1 MIQVE
6 ITDEM
11 LLAAREKAT
20 EMGELNNSILKGQG
34 SLAGFIGEQVVIQIL
49 GGKWENTYDYDI
61 NVNDVRVEV
70 KTKQTTVQPL
80 PHYECSV
87 AAFNVKQ
94 NCDAYAFVR
103 VLKDFSMGWFLGV
116 MKKDEFFE
124 KAKKLKKGEVDPSNN
139 FTVRADCYNL
149 RIDELGDSI

>member
-11 LLAAREKAT
+11 LVAAREKAT
-20 EMGELNNSILKGQG
+20 EMGQLNNSILKGQG
-34 SLAGFIGEQVVIQIL
+34 SLAGFVGEQVVMKIL

-61 NVNDVRVEV
+61 NVDNVRVEV
-70 KTKQTTVQPL
+70 KTKQTTIQPL

-87 AAFNVKQ
+87 AAFNIKQ

-103 VLKDFSMGWFLGV
+103 VLKDFSIGWFLGV
-116 MKKDEFFE
+116 MKKDEFFQ

>member
-34 SLAGFIGEQVVIQIL
+34 SLAGFVGEQVVMKIL

-61 NVNDVRVEV
+61 NVNNVRIEV

-87 AAFNVKQ
+87 AAFNIKQ

-103 VLKDFSMGWFLGV
+103 VLKDFSVGWFLGV
-116 MKKDEFFE
+116 MKKDEFFQ
-124 KAKKLKKGEVDPSNN
+124 KAKRLKKGEVDPSNN

>member
-34 SLAGFIGEQVVIQIL
+34 SLAGFVGEQVVMKIL

-61 NVNDVRVEV
+61 NVDNVRIEV

-87 AAFNVKQ
+87 AAFNIKQ

-103 VLKDFSMGWFLGV
+103 VLKDFSVGWFLGV
-116 MKKDEFFE
+116 MKKDEFFQ

>member
-11 LLAAREKAT
+11 LVAAREKAT
-20 EMGELNNSILKGQG
+20 EMGQLNNSILKGQG
-34 SLAGFIGEQVVIQIL
+34 SLAGFVGEQVVMKIL

-61 NVNDVRVEV
+61 NVDNVRVEV

-87 AAFNVKQ
+87 AAFNIKQ

-103 VLKDFSMGWFLGV
+103 VLKDFSVGWFLGV

>member
-34 SLAGFIGEQVVIQIL
+34 SLAGFVGEQVVMKIL

-61 NVNDVRVEV
+61 NVDNVRVEV

-87 AAFNVKQ
+87 AAFNIKQ

-103 VLKDFSMGWFLGV
+103 VLKDFSVGWFLGV
-116 MKKDEFFE
+116 MKKDEFFQ
-124 KAKKLKKGEVDPSNN
+124 KAKRLKKGEVDPSNN

>member
-20 EMGELNNSILKGQG
+20 EMGELKNSILKGQG
-34 SLAGFIGEQVVIQIL
+34 RLAGFVGEQVVMKIL

-61 NVNDVRVEV
+61 NVNNVRIEV

-87 AAFNVKQ
+87 AAFNIKQ

-103 VLKDFSMGWFLGV
+103 VLKDFSVGWFLGV
-116 MKKDEFFE
+116 MKKDEFFQ
-124 KAKKLKKGEVDPSNN
+124 KAKRLKKGEVDPSNN